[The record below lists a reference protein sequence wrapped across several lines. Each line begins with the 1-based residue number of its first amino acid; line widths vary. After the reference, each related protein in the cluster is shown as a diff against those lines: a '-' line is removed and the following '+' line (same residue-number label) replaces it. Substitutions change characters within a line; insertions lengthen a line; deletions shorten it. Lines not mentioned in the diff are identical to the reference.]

1 MDVHFGSSSY
11 LSKFLKNKK
20 VSITSGDNKNIY
32 DELNINF
39 LKYTN
44 FEYIF
49 IFIGKNLKNKNN
61 KKSKKINYLIPL
73 KILKKLVNLKKKIK
87 IIFFGSFSEFDFN
100 KKNKDKNTDYINHK
114 IKLRNEINKLQ
125 YKLPKKI
132 EFVWLCLPNIYGPNQ
147 PNNFLISWIINSVKK
162 NKKITILNDHKK
174 IYLLNVFDFV
184 RTINC
189 IKKNW
194 LNYKNKILFSQY
206 EGPYDLINL
215 VSLIQKRYSSNF
227 CRYRISKKI
236 DENIIKANIKL
247 KIKYLFSSFLNNK
260 KKNFNPLIKQH

>member
-125 YKLPKKI
+125 YKLPKK
-132 EFVWLCLPNIYGPNQ
+132 N
-147 PNNFLISWIINSVKK
+147 
-162 NKKITILNDHKK
+162 
-174 IYLLNVFDFV
+174 
-184 RTINC
+184 
-189 IKKNW
+189 
-194 LNYKNKILFSQY
+194 
-206 EGPYDLINL
+206 
-215 VSLIQKRYSSNF
+215 
-227 CRYRISKKI
+227 
-236 DENIIKANIKL
+236 
-247 KIKYLFSSFLNNK
+247 
-260 KKNFNPLIKQH
+260 